1 MPAQVVEQI
10 KRDMPSYQGS
20 GMSIMEISHRS
31 ALYTDLA
38 AEAQQDLRD
47 LMHISDDYAVLF
59 LHGGGTLQFT
69 NVPLNLAQQHHHVAY
84 LNSGH
89 WAQKALEAA
98 QRIEGLQV
106 DDVPSLDGNLPT
118 IQDPQR
124 GALDYLHITTNNTI
138 EGTTYHH
145 IPTIDQPLV
154 ADMSSNILAQ
164 PYDINQF
171 DLVYAGAQ
179 KNIGPAGMAIVIV
192 KRERLTDQP
201 ILSEIMDYRL
211 EDKKDSALNTP
222 PVFCTYAAGLTFK
235 WLKQFG
241 GVDAIYQRNQEQAKM
256 LYDFIDNSKLFNNPV
271 LPAQRSLTNIVFVTG
286 DAQLDAQF
294 IAAARAQGLVNL
306 AGHRLVGGMRAS
318 LYNAMPTAGVT
329 ALINVMKDF
338 EVQHGGQF

>member
-1 MPAQVVEQI
+1 MPVPVVEQI
-10 KRDMPSYQGS
+10 QRELPSFQNS

-31 ALYTDLA
+31 ALYTDMELR
-38 AEAQQDLRD
+38 AEQDLRD

-69 NVPLNLAQQHHHVAY
+69 AVPLNLAQQHHHVAY

-89 WAQKALEAA
+89 WAVKAQEAA
-98 QRIEGLQV
+98 ARIDGLQV
-106 DDVPSLDGNLPT
+106 DEISSADGSLPP

-124 GALDYLHITTNNTI
+124 GPLDYLHVTTNNTI
-138 EGTTYHH
+138 EGTTYHQ

-164 PYDINQF
+164 PYDVNQF
-171 DLVYAGAQ
+171 DLIYAGAQ
-179 KNIGPAGMAIVIV
+179 KNIGPAGMVIVIV
-192 KRERLTDQP
+192 KRDRLADQP
-201 ILSEIMDYRL
+201 ILSEMMDYRI
-211 EDKKDSALNTP
+211 EANKHSALNTP

-241 GVDAIYQRNQEQAKM
+241 GVDAIYAQNQAQAHQ
-256 LYDFIDNSKLFNNPV
+256 LYEFIDNSKLFNNPV
-271 LPAQRSLTNIVFVTG
+271 RPAERSLTNVVFVTG
-286 DAQLDAQF
+286 DKQLDAEF
-294 IAAARAQGLVNL
+294 IAAAKEQGLVNL

-318 LYNAMPTAGVT
+318 LYNAMPNDGVT